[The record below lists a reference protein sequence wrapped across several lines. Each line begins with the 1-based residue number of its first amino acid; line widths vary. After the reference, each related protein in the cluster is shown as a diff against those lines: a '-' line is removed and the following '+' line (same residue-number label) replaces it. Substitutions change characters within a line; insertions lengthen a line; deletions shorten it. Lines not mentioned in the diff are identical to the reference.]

1 MQRHRRSD
9 EQPGGPMT
17 SGISGGPADAA
28 DAADVAAADVLAV
41 PPAPT
46 ELRAIASPAS
56 VRLTWSDGDGAA
68 QVTDHVVIGS
78 DGEVRLAGP
87 FGRTDVTGLV
97 NGQSYAFTVTA
108 VNGAGAGPASAPSVP
123 VTPQAPTPGNR
134 WALSTPMPTD
144 RERATAVRL
153 QDSRVLVVGGVVPGA
168 NGSNLS
174 TCEVYDPAT
183 STWTSAEAIGAVAS
197 HFGLTLLPD
206 GRVLRTGGFTSAP
219 FTPLATTE
227 LFSPATGQWTPT
239 VPMASPR
246 DGHTA
251 VLLADGRV
259 LVAGGGTSTPTGFAA
274 LASAELYDPATA
286 QWSTTGSLATA
297 RTKHSATRLL
307 DGRVLVVGG
316 DAGQDGFTS
325 AELYDPTTGSWT
337 VTGAMSV
344 ARSDDDVCCPGI
356 ARLPSGDVL
365 VAGGSSPSGAPS
377 SVLSSAEVYQ
387 VATGTW
393 EGTGNLVFGRD
404 SGFDLVPLLDGRILI
419 AGGRDDWGPVP
430 YAELYDEGTG
440 TWTRTNDMRVARS
453 SPATALLADGRVLL
467 AGGGAVEPPFALAG
481 SAETFSST

>member
-1 MQRHRRSD
+1 
-9 EQPGGPMT
+9 MT
-17 SGISGGPADAA
+17 SGISGSPADAA
-28 DAADVAAADVLAV
+28 DVSAADVPAV
-41 PPAPT
+41 PSAPT

-68 QVTDHVVIGS
+68 QVTSHLVTGS
-78 DGEVRLAGP
+78 DGQIRPTGP
-87 FGRTDVTGLV
+87 FRRTDVTGLV

-108 VNGAGAGPASAPSVP
+108 VNGAGASPASAPSVP

-134 WALSTPMPTD
+134 WTLSTPMPTD
-144 RERATAVRL
+144 RVRATAVRL
-153 QDSRVLVVGGVVPGA
+153 PDGRVLVVGGVAPGA
-168 NGSNLS
+168 SGSNLS
-174 TCEVYDPAT
+174 VCQLYDGAT
-183 STWTSAEAIGAVAS
+183 STWTSVEAIGAVAS

-206 GRVLRTGGFTSAP
+206 GRVLRTGGFTAS

-239 VPMASPR
+239 VALNTAR
-246 DGHTA
+246 YGHTA

-259 LVAGGGTSTPTGFAA
+259 LVAGGVTSTSTGLAA
-274 LASAELYDPATA
+274 LASAEIYDPATG

-307 DGRVLVVGG
+307 DGRVLAVGG
-316 DAGQDGFTS
+316 DAGQNGFTS
-325 AELYDPTTGSWT
+325 AELYDLTTGSWT
-337 VTGAMSV
+337 ATGAMV
-344 ARSDDDVCCPGI
+344 GPRSDDDVCCPGI

-377 SVLSSAEVYQ
+377 SVLSSAEVYR

-393 EGTGNLVFGRD
+393 EATGDLAFGRD

-419 AGGRDDWGPVP
+419 AGGRDDWGPVA
-430 YAELYDEGTG
+430 YAELYDEVTG
-440 TWTRTNDMRVARS
+440 TWTRTNDMRVART

-467 AGGGAVEPPFALAG
+467 AGGGVMEPPSMPAG
-481 SAETFSST
+481 SVETFSST